1 MKAFR
6 AITVIAMSVLLEAV
20 RRKDIYVLVAICL
33 LLIGLTASIDL
44 FGAEYATKFY
54 REIALQMMG
63 TFTAIAVVLLAVR
76 QLPREFS
83 LRTIYPLLARPVSR
97 TTFILGKALGIGLA
111 ALFCYALFMSIFI
124 PGIYLIGGD
133 IAWPLFWQHMYL
145 QMLQMVVL
153 TFACFILSLSF
164 SQDAALTLS
173 FLLYFAAGII
183 SQISVT
189 LYELSNSLGRILLHI
204 LNYTLPQLT
213 LFDLSGKVLHS
224 ELWAPLPFRILMAL
238 TLYALIYATIFA
250 AGSYGLFRRRPL

>member
-1 MKAFR
+1 MNTIR
-6 AITVIAMSVLLEAV
+6 SITVIALSVLLEAV

-33 LLIGLTASIDL
+33 LLIGLTASVDL

-76 QLPREFS
+76 QLPREFA
-83 LRTIYPLLARPVSR
+83 LRTIYPLLARPVAR

-111 ALFCYALFMSIFI
+111 ALFCYTLFMLIFI

-133 IAWPLFWQHMYL
+133 IAWALFWQHMYL
-145 QMLQMVVL
+145 QMLQMIVL
-153 TFACFILSLSF
+153 TFACFLLSLSL
-164 SQDAALTLS
+164 SQDAALTIS

-189 LYELSNSLGRILLHI
+189 LYELSSQTGRLLLHG
-204 LNYTLPQLT
+204 LNYVLPQLA

-224 ELWAPLPFRILMAL
+224 ELWDPLPFRILLAL
-238 TLYALIYATIFA
+238 TLYAVIYIGIFA
-250 AGSYGLFRRRPL
+250 SGSYALFRRRPL